1 MQDVLR
7 QEYDL
12 QQRQSTRQPQSSA
25 EGRGQEKQPRTC
37 SHQTR
42 KAPTSPGPQVL
53 NYREQSILNRTPK
66 KKTPLEYEGRVK
78 NIYNSQDPALRPSGD
93 EQSRK
98 DENMEEFMM
107 TSETLFD
114 LLRATCRRAARYAA
128 DEIEGYDLAT
138 VSEYL
143 DREDVRAWKD
153 GEIIANLDLRTTVGL
168 PDRSDPEQMKKMRG
182 CYERA
187 VAEVVDA
194 IGEHA

>member
-1 MQDVLR
+1 
-7 QEYDL
+7 
-12 QQRQSTRQPQSSA
+12 
-25 EGRGQEKQPRTC
+25 
-37 SHQTR
+37 
-42 KAPTSPGPQVL
+42 
-53 NYREQSILNRTPK
+53 
-66 KKTPLEYEGRVK
+66 
-78 NIYNSQDPALRPSGD
+78 
-93 EQSRK
+93 
-98 DENMEEFMM
+98 MEEFMM